1 VEIEK
6 MLNRLSELGSFLD
19 LEEIFFLAD
28 ADVDLK
34 FDGFLGVVGPLG
46 ILDHGQRLI
55 YNWE

>member
-1 VEIEK
+1 
-6 MLNRLSELGSFLD
+6 MLNCLGELGPFLD

-34 FDGFLGVVGPLG
+34 FDGFLEVVGPLG

-55 YNWE
+55 YNGK